1 MGHCNDPVV
10 RMAHHTDTKLRSET
24 SKKNKIKIKK
34 KSETSIV
41 NTFSYLFAS
50 MWKNEIKMQAFG

>member
-1 MGHCNDPVV
+1 M
-10 RMAHHTDTKLRSET
+10 TLLSEWLIIQT
-24 SKKNKIKIKK
+24 QSLDRRLVKKNKNKIKK